1 MSKSVFWGL
10 AILACASIAGG
21 GGSADAA
28 DKCAPDKLA
37 EKYPA
42 LVGKTVNV
50 GLTAA
55 QAPYTYRD
63 PKNLEHFIGADIEL
77 MTDAFAC
84 IGVPWK
90 ANTGA
95 FAGLITSVT
104 EGRNDVM
111 WDSLVYTPERGKQVA
126 FVLFESAGTGF
137 LVHKGNPK
145 QATSLDSVC
154 GLNVGAMLG
163 TIQETAFREQGK
175 KCVAA
180 GKPDVNLLTFNDEA
194 QGDRELVNGRIDII
208 MNDMG
213 QAALLASKEPELE
226 MAFFIQSDLRVGAAV
241 NRGEPV
247 LAQALA
253 DAMKIE
259 QESGK
264 EKEILVK
271 YGIDPALIYPVEI
284 RK

>member
-1 MSKSVFWGL
+1 MKKYLLGGL
-10 AILACASIAGG
+10 ALAALVVTAVPTL
-21 GGSADAA
+21 AA
-28 DKCAPDKLA
+28 NTCAPDKLA

-42 LVGKTVNV
+42 LVGKTINV
-50 GLTAA
+50 GITAA
-55 QAPYTYRD
+55 QAPYTFRD
-63 PKNLEHFIGADIEL
+63 PANLEHFIGADIEL

-84 IGVPWK
+84 IGVKWQP
-90 ANTGA
+90 NLGA

-111 WDSLVYTPERGKQVA
+111 WDSLVYTPTRGKQVD

-145 QATSLDSVC
+145 KVTSLEAVC

-163 TIQETAFREQGK
+163 TIQEAAFREQGK
-175 KCVAA
+175 KCVSD
-180 GKPDVNLLTFNDEA
+180 GKKDVNLLTFGDEA
-194 QGDRELVNGRIDII
+194 QGSRELTNGRIDVI

-213 QAALLASKEPELE
+213 EAAYLASKQPELE
-226 MAFFIQSDLRVGAAV
+226 VGFFIQSDLRVGAAV
-241 NRGEPV
+241 NRGEPM
-247 LAQALA
+247 LSQAIA

-271 YGIDPALIYPVEI
+271 YGIDPALIYQVEI
-284 RK
+284 RKQ

>member
-1 MSKSVFWGL
+1 MKAFLLGGLGL
-10 AILACASIAGG
+10 AALVASAVPALA
-21 GGSADAA
+21 ADA
-28 DKCAPDKLA
+28 CAPDKLA

-42 LVGKTVNV
+42 LVGKTINV
-50 GLTAA
+50 GITAA

-63 PKNLEHFIGADIEL
+63 PNNLEHFVGADIEL

-84 IGVPWK
+84 IGVTWQP
-90 ANTGA
+90 NIGA

-111 WDSLVYTPERGKQVA
+111 WDSLVYTPARGKQVD

-137 LVHKGNPK
+137 LVQKGNPK
-145 QATSLDSVC
+145 KVTSLDAVC

-163 TIQETAFREQGK
+163 TIQEAAFREQGK
-175 KCVAA
+175 KCVAS
-180 GKPDVNLLTFNDEA
+180 GKKDVNLLTFGDEA
-194 QGDRELVNGRIDII
+194 QGDRELGNGRIDVI

-213 QAALLASKEPELE
+213 QAAYLASKEPALE
-226 MAFFIQSDLRVGAAV
+226 VGFFIQSDLRVGAAV
-241 NRGEPV
+241 NRGEP
-247 LAQALA
+247 LLTQAIA

-259 QESGK
+259 QETGK
-264 EKEILVK
+264 EKASLVK

-284 RK
+284 RKP